1 MPDLH
6 HAIQI
11 AARPA
16 AVYPVIST
24 ARGWSQWWA
33 ADISEQD
40 NVIELGFF
48 NRSTIYRL
56 RGQVDRP
63 PVQSEWLCES
73 GQEWEGTQLIF
84 HLQPATSGTLLR
96 FSHVGWQDRTDYFL
110 ACNTTWGELM
120 YRVKAVA
127 EGKSRGPL
135 FMSDGLAN

>member
-11 AARPA
+11 AAPPTT
-16 AVYPVIST
+16 VYPVIST

-56 RGQVDRP
+56 RHQVDRP
-63 PVQSEWLCES
+63 PVQNEWLCEN
-73 GQEWEGTQLIF
+73 GKEWEGTQLIF
-84 HLQPATSGTLLR
+84 HLQPAASGTLLR
-96 FSHVGWQDRTDYFL
+96 FSHVGWEDETDYFFS
-110 ACNTTWGELM
+110 CNTTWGELL
-120 YRVKAVA
+120 YRIKAVA

-135 FMSDGLAN
+135 FMTDGLAY